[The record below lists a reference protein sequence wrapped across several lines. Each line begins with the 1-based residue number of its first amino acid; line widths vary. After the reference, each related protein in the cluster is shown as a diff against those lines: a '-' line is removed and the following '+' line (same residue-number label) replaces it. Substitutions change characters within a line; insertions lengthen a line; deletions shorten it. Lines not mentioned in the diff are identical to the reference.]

1 VKRELIMRRR
11 KFLALIGAGTA
22 AAVWPHSAHAQQP
35 QTKIRRVGLIAS
47 GAPASLGP
55 KGNVTAFRRRLAE
68 LGYELG
74 TNLIIEGRWHEG
86 RMERLP
92 QLAGELVALHSD
104 VIVAAGPEAA
114 LLAVLSKAGS
124 SIPIVMAAIDYD
136 PLAGGYIKQLNR
148 PGGNVTGVF
157 LRQVEATAKRLELL
171 KETLPTLK
179 RVAVLWDAFTTQT
192 SDQMRA
198 AETTAQRLGVMVKPF
213 EIRGDELSALSS
225 ARERGM
231 EAALVLMSPAFFF
244 RKVALTEALNQDKLP
259 ASFGVRE
266 FVEDG
271 GLMSYGANLN
281 DVYVRL
287 ADYVDR
293 ILKGANPAE
302 TPVEQPTKFELVLNQ
317 KAAENLGVSI
327 PPSLLVRAD
336 DVIE

>member
-1 VKRELIMRRR
+1 MRRR
-11 KFLALIGAGTA
+11 EFIRLIGGGAVVA
-22 AAVWPHSAHAQQP
+22 AWPHPACAHQG
-35 QTKIRRVGLIAS
+35 QTKIRRVGLIAA

-55 KGNVTAFRRRLAE
+55 KGNVTVFKRRLAE
-68 LGYELG
+68 LGYDLG

-92 QLAGELVALHSD
+92 QLAGELVALQSD
-104 VIVAAGPEAA
+104 VIVASGPEVALQAA
-114 LLAVLSKAGS
+114 LSKAGN

-171 KETLPTLK
+171 KEMLPKLQ

-198 AETTAQRLGVMVKPF
+198 AEAIAQRLGVSIEPL
-213 EIRGDELSALSS
+213 EIRSDELSALSS

-231 EAALVLMSPAFFF
+231 EAVLVLMSPAFFF

-259 ASFGVRE
+259 ASFGLRE

-302 TPVEQPTKFELVLNQ
+302 MPVEQPTKFELILNQ
-317 KAAENLGVSI
+317 KAAENLGITI
-327 PPSLLVRAD
+327 PPSLLVLAD
-336 DVIE
+336 EVIE